1 MTVVGHG
8 DLSRAGSR
16 RHLADRATASV
27 VVVGALQR
35 WCEINR
41 ATVGRVL
48 RTSAASTQQD
58 EDSSLCSETI
68 FARMFQTA
76 RVY

>member
-1 MTVVGHG
+1 MI
-8 DLSRAGSR
+8 L
-16 RHLADRATASV
+16 HLYT
-27 VVVGALQR
+27 
-35 WCEINR
+35 
-41 ATVGRVL
+41 GRVL

-58 EDSSLCSETI
+58 EDSSLCFETI